1 MAMLEQAVPAAARSQ
16 RRDPV
21 RSLIW
26 NLEVG
31 GCSEREAGNLVALLR
46 GLRPAAS
53 GWSEREIDH
62 LCFLRSLVE
71 TGRLGS

>member
-26 NLEVG
+26 NLEFG